1 MARSKVNKFVLLPI
15 VLTIMLIITGV
26 SYAWWQGNLTIT
38 GTLTTTNF
46 HATVS
51 LPVPGGGPVPFFSED
66 NEEPEKDIGY
76 VKDVTIDQDIDKFTI
91 NISDAYPCYEAWI
104 LLGIENNGD
113 LPLHLKEII
122 YEDVPPELEIW
133 FEPYIFLIDNF
144 VPVPLLDIQLHHGE
158 EYWFWIHIHVFEDDD
173 SVPPIQPQ
181 QNTDYSFSIILR
193 TIQYNYHTPPWPP
206 EP

>member
-1 MARSKVNKFVLLPI
+1 MTRSKGNKFALLPI

-38 GTLTTTNF
+38 GSLTTTNF

-51 LPVPGGGPVPFFSED
+51 LPVPGGGPIPFFSGD

-76 VKDVTIDQDIDKFTI
+76 VKDVTIDQDTNKFTI

-113 LPLHLKEII
+113 LPLHIKEII

-133 FEPYIFLIDNF
+133 FEPYIFDGFDPI
-144 VPVPLLDIQLHHGE
+144 PILDIQLYHGQ
-158 EYWFWIHIHVFEDDD
+158 EYWFWIHIHIFEDDD
-173 SVPPIQPQ
+173 SEPPIQPQ

-206 EP
+206 GP